1 MRVKHAKLKHLLRLD
16 AVIFFWSHN
25 FQSTKVVQDPNIGD
39 VELGKEPVMIFRPT
53 FHFRVATE

>member
-1 MRVKHAKLKHLLRLD
+1 MRVKHAKHKHLLRLD
-16 AVIFFWSHN
+16 TVIFFWRHN

-39 VELGKEPVMIFRPT
+39 VEFGKEPIMILRPT